1 MGVKNLKLEVATR
14 LNYQFNQN
22 LNIVY
27 GYVDGYTNVFAPFDQ
42 YETTFNIIYCVSK
55 EGNILNKDEFASL
68 KTENKMITNIR
79 VSNYRVICTIKSS
92 TKFEDRVNT
101 LIEMNNVILN
111 YLKTNGYRNIDERS
125 TQFGDTRVCNVRGEV
140 GFVSAQTFE
149 QIKAENN
156 SDNGPIQKDENI
168 GKGIIGGLLGSL
180 VGVLAIVLIGQLG
193 FIAVIS
199 GIAMAACTIL
209 GYSKLAGGISKKGVI
224 IAIIIMLIMT
234 YVGVRI
240 DATITIQNELSKYYS
255 GVDFMTV
262 FGKVDDIVKLD
273 TQIESAYIRDMILT
287 YVFTAIGAAG
297 IISTKF
303 KEIGNKNVYEIF

>member
-1 MGVKNLKLEVATR
+1 MAVKNVKLEVATR
-14 LNYQFNQN
+14 LNYQFNQK

-27 GYVDGYTNVFAPFDQ
+27 GYIDGYTNVFAPFDQ
-42 YETTFNIIYCVSK
+42 YETSFNIIYCVSRD
-55 EGNILNKDEFASL
+55 GNILNANEFASL
-68 KTENKMITNIR
+68 KTENKS
-79 VSNYRVICTIKSS
+79 VSNVRVNNYRLIVTVKNPM
-92 TKFEDRVNT
+92 KFEDKVNNI
-101 LIEMNNVILN
+101 IEINNVVLN

-140 GFVSAQTFE
+140 GFVTAQTFE
-149 QIKAENN
+149 QIKAENSN
-156 SDNGPIQKDENI
+156 ENPIQKEENV
-168 GKGIIGGLLGSL
+168 GKGIIGGLLGSI

-193 FIAVIS
+193 YIAVIS

-209 GYSKLAGGISKKGVI
+209 GYSKLAGGISKKG
-224 IAIIIMLIMT
+224 IAIAIVIMLIMT

-240 DATITIQNELSKYYS
+240 DATITIQKELSKYYS

-273 TQIESAYIRDMILT
+273 SQIESAYIRDMLLT
-287 YVFTAIGAAG
+287 YAFTALGAIG